1 MSFNIMKS
9 LLLRFA
15 MAVSLGLA
23 AAGAVAQG
31 YPARPIEVVVCYG
44 AGGGT
49 DLTIRLLEGAVSK
62 LLGQKIVVT
71 NRPGAGGALAMN
83 QFVRSAP
90 DGYLLALAGTATLTV
105 VPHAEAAAVQY
116 KPDDYAPVAQLSS
129 VSNFLIVPADSP
141 FKSLKDLIDFAK
153 KNPPGRVKAGITST
167 GSMLHLPFVQ
177 LEKLYDVKF
186 TFIPHK
192 SSAPVVTAIM
202 GGHLDVAAADMA
214 AAAAQVRA
222 GSVRALGVF
231 AAQRLAGLPNV
242 PTLKEQGADIES
254 GFYNVLLAPKGTPE
268 PVIATVRE
276 AFRKVLSDPEV
287 IERGAKADIPLEFLD
302 SRTMRERID
311 RNYATYGAL
320 LKELGLAR

>member
-1 MSFNIMKS
+1 MKHRF
-9 LLLRFA
+9 LRAATTVFLA
-15 MAVSLGLA
+15 LA
-23 AAGAVAQG
+23 ATVAAAQA

-49 DLTIRLLEGAVSK
+49 DLSIRLVESAVSK

-83 QFVRSAP
+83 QLMRAAP
-90 DGYLLALAGTATLTV
+90 DGYTFALAGTATLTV
-105 VPHAEAAAVQY
+105 VPHADAAAVHY
-116 KPDDYAPVAQLSS
+116 KPDDYAPVVQISS
-129 VSNFLIVPADSP
+129 VSNFLVVPADSP
-141 FKSLKDLIDFAK
+141 FKSFKDLVDFAK
-153 KNPPGRVKAGITST
+153 KNPSGRVKAGITST

-177 LEKLYDVKF
+177 IEKLYGVKF

-192 SSAPVVTAIM
+192 SSAPVVTAVM
-202 GGHLDVAAADMA
+202 GGHLDVGAADMA
-214 AAAAQVRA
+214 AVAAQVRT

-231 AAQRLAGLPNV
+231 AGQRLASMPNV
-242 PTLKEQGADIES
+242 PTIKEQGADIES
-254 GFYNVLLAPKGTPE
+254 GFYNVLVAPKGTPE

-276 AFRKVLSDPEV
+276 AFRKVLTDPEM
-287 IERGAKADIPLEFLD
+287 IERGLKSDIPLEFQD

-311 RNYATYGAL
+311 RNYQTYGAL

>member
-1 MSFNIMKS
+1 MKS
-9 LLLRFA
+9 SLLRA
-15 MAVSLGLA
+15 ALSACLALG
-23 AAGAVAQG
+23 AAGAAAQP

-49 DLTIRLLEGAVSK
+49 DLTIRLVEGQVSK

-83 QFVRSAP
+83 QFIRSP
-90 DGYLLALAGTATLTV
+90 SDGYTFALAGTATLTV

-116 KPDDYAPVAQLSS
+116 KPGDYAPVAQLSS
-129 VSNFLIVPADSP
+129 VSNFLVVPADSAL
-141 FKSLKDLIDFAK
+141 KSFRDLVDFAK
-153 KNPPGRVKAGITST
+153 KNPPGRVKAAITST

-177 LEKLYDVKF
+177 IEKLYGVKF

-192 SSAPVVTAIM
+192 SSAPVVTAVM
-202 GGHLDVAAADMA
+202 GGHVDVGAADMA

-231 AAQRLAGLPNV
+231 SAQRLQSMPNV

-254 GFYNVLLAPKGTPE
+254 GFYNVLLAPRGTPE
-268 PVIATVRE
+268 PIIATVRE
-276 AFRKVLSDPEV
+276 AFRKVLADPEV
-287 IERGAKADIPLEFLD
+287 IERGLKADIPLEYQD
-302 SRTMRERID
+302 DRTMRTRID
-311 RNYATYGAL
+311 RDYETYGAL